1 MATALFVD
9 SFSRNVEVSTVS
21 ITEVPG
27 KGLVMRFGAK
37 VGNLWPRLE
46 HPGADADCGES
57 GNALDGTQ
65 ELEDLQDTHRGV
77 GSARKHGDI

>member
-37 VGNLWPRLE
+37 VGNLWQLTAENEVFKPEMLILVATRGYGTPGCRRRLWGIRE
-46 HPGADADCGES
+46 CPGWNTRA
-57 GNALDGTQ
+57 
-65 ELEDLQDTHRGV
+65 
-77 GSARKHGDI
+77 